1 MFKGCENMYIL
12 RFRIVG
18 GYDNILQFYNKDEAI
33 QMKALLT
40 TMYSLTYITI
50 FKI

>member
-1 MFKGCENMYIL
+1 MYIL
-12 RFRIVG
+12 RFRIID
-18 GYDNILQFYNKDEAI
+18 GYDNILQFYNKNEAL

-40 TMYSLTYITI
+40 ATYSLTYINI

>member
-1 MFKGCENMYIL
+1 MYIL
-12 RFRIVG
+12 RFKIVG
-18 GYDNILQFYNKDEAI
+18 GYDNILQFYNKNEVI

-40 TMYSLTYITI
+40 TMYSFNYINI